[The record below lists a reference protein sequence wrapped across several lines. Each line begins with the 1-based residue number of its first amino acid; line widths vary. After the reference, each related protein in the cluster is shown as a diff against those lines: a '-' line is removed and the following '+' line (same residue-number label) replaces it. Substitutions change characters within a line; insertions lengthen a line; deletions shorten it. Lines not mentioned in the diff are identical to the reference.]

1 VSTSSSGPEWTGR
14 TPSEATMKKLN
25 AILAA
30 LALAACNATEKDP
43 AQQYRDALPKSQA
56 AKVGT
61 YQDAGATTSGVA
73 RQPLGDSN
81 LLQSEYAVTSYYL
94 ALSVNGGA
102 VAILDLI
109 QFIVTFPPS
118 ACDDASCTWGPWP
131 GDQGLNRYQLV
142 VTRNGDAYTYALS
155 GQNAVVAGSPFVDLL
170 TGTAYPVDRD
180 HGSGTFTLDFD
191 NVHAG
196 LAHGPAYQH
205 NDYGRLVVTYDNT
218 TSAPSVGATFLGAR
232 NQDPQHP
239 YFMNAAYL
247 FAAATSGGTLQVA
260 VENLD
265 TSDTLRLGTRWSASG
280 QGRADVLFTAG
291 TGGSL
296 TASECWAG
304 RSQDF
309 AEVYDTKHLDIPELQ
324 DASGCSPFSDFQTA
338 TIPFP

>member
-1 VSTSSSGPEWTGR
+1 
-14 TPSEATMKKLN
+14 MKKVN

-30 LALAACNATEKDP
+30 LALAACNATEKDS
-43 AQQYRDALPKSQA
+43 AQQFRDALPKSQA

-61 YQDAGATTSGVA
+61 YQDAGATASGVA

-102 VAILDLI
+102 KAILDLL
-109 QFIVTFPPS
+109 QFIVAFPPT
-118 ACDDASCTWGPWP
+118 ACVENTSCTWGPWA

-142 VTRNGDAYTYALS
+142 VTRDADAYLYVLS

-170 TGTAYPVDRD
+170 TGTAVPVDRD
-180 HGSGTFTLDFD
+180 HGSGRFTLSFD
-191 NVHAG
+191 NVHTG
-196 LAHGPAYQH
+196 LAHGPAYVQT
-205 NDYGRLVVTYDNT
+205 DYGRLVVDYDNT
-218 TSAPSVGATFLGAR
+218 IQSPFVRATFLGAK
-232 NQDPQHP
+232 NQDPNNPH
-239 YFMNAAYL
+239 FMNAAYD
-247 FAAATSGGTLQVA
+247 FEAATSGGTLQVA
-260 VENLD
+260 VENL
-265 TSDTLRLGTRWSASG
+265 TTGDTLRLGTRWSASG
-280 QGRADVLFTAG
+280 QGRADVLFTAAA
-291 TGGSL
+291 GGSL

-324 DASGCSPFSDFQTA
+324 DASGCSPFSDFQTS